1 MLWSLFPITS
11 VKTSNINT
19 CIFNQKHFSSVA
31 PFSTHLRQ
39 QSFVQWKI
47 NQRIDENAALALR
60 FLGVILKQRQKAE
73 QKLLKAE

>member
-31 PFSTHLRQ
+31 PPPPPALICAA
-39 QSFVQWKI
+39 WKSI
-47 NQRIDENAALALR
+47 KEFDENAALALR
-60 FLGVILKQRQKAE
+60 FLGVI
-73 QKLLKAE
+73 